1 MAIID
6 VTCPDCGVDISM
18 PAQAM
23 LATLDLGR
31 IGGPLGRVS
40 WACLSCDRFIT
51 AEIEVAD
58 LLSLV
63 SVGVLLLDDEFGA
76 STVRH
81 VSMDHGQTPQRP
93 AEPTGRGAPF
103 TSYDV
108 GVLHDLLG
116 TDEWLQQLVGPPD
129 GSS

>member
-1 MAIID
+1 
-6 VTCPDCGVDISM
+6 
-18 PAQAM
+18 
-23 LATLDLGR
+23 
-31 IGGPLGRVS
+31 
-40 WACLSCDRFIT
+40 LSCDRFIT